1 MATNHICK
9 IDDEDDI
16 IESKQCVHIFHKE
29 CIEQWL
35 GRRTAGFQ
43 CPECRVHLV
52 TNEELQKAASSIK
65 EKDEKPKPFIESL
78 YNRRRT
84 YSDESPVFVP
94 DLT

>member
-9 IDDEDDI
+9 TDDEDDI

-65 EKDEKPKPFIESL
+65 EMDETPKPFMEGL